1 MMAKSGLARKLS
13 CSCQDRLPWVP
24 RAKPL
29 MMKALSPK
37 LSCSCQEKAA
47 ADVASDPAVAA
58 VGGCSPLVAD
68 SAAATVLGSRDFPLA
83 TASDFPGRLGDT
95 RRPSQASCGDNRCGA
110 DVDTPPDCT
119 RFAGDDKRRVETNC
133 DSKGNGG
140 TGSSRLLRGSL
151 DESMRRIETSSAMQA
166 CVDTPGLT
174 QSTCWG
180 RKKGKTNLETAVEFL
195 PPPRRPGAFPSGS
208 LAPA

>member
-1 MMAKSGLARKLS
+1 
-13 CSCQDRLPWVP
+13 
-24 RAKPL
+24 
-29 MMKALSPK
+29 
-37 LSCSCQEKAA
+37 
-47 ADVASDPAVAA
+47 
-58 VGGCSPLVAD
+58 
-68 SAAATVLGSRDFPLA
+68 
-83 TASDFPGRLGDT
+83 
-95 RRPSQASCGDNRCGA
+95 
-110 DVDTPPDCT
+110 
-119 RFAGDDKRRVETNC
+119 
-133 DSKGNGG
+133 
-140 TGSSRLLRGSL
+140 L